1 MCIRMQMTAY
11 KLVVVGNA
19 NCGKTSLIN
28 RYISDTFSS
37 QMSCTIGIEFVHKE
51 LNDETRLV
59 IWDTAGQERFQS
71 VGSALFRGA
80 DVVMFVYD
88 VSIID
93 SFNGL
98 ENWYRQYLTHGDQ
111 NAIKILI
118 GNKIDLEH
126 IVKSEDAKSWA
137 VGHDMVYE
145 EASAKSSKGV
155 RAAFSTVISQLNKLP
170 RVQKEKLKIKRM
182 PKSDRCCF

>member
-1 MCIRMQMTAY
+1 MKMTTY

-19 NCGKTSLIN
+19 NSGKTSLIN

-37 QMSCTIGIEFVHKE
+37 QMSCTIGIEFDHKE

-80 DVVMFVYD
+80 DVMMFVYD
-88 VSIID
+88 VSNVD

-98 ENWYRQYLTHGDQ
+98 ENWYRQYLTYGDQ

-126 IVKSEDAKSWA
+126 VVRSEDAKSWA

-145 EASAKSSKGV
+145 EASAKNSKGV
-155 RAAFSTVISQLNKLP
+155 HAAFSTVISQLNKLP
-170 RVQKEKLKIKRM
+170 RVQKEKLKIKQM
-182 PKSDRCCF
+182 PKTDRCCF